1 VRLYSRP
8 GNDLTRRFP
17 LIVDALARLRSR
29 SCIIDGEAVPCDD
42 NGVATRVTK
51 RTDRMS
57 VRPFKSDEDVEKFAR
72 EFLKEHDQRFS
83 KDVAICLRPDKNGSH
98 AYFPAVIT
106 CIAFAEL
113 LSGLHA
119 GNLKGDGLKKLKDY
133 AFDFMD
139 RTIYDADRLEIL
151 YVMFRHKVAHLAQP
165 YAVTK
170 TKPAFQGQ
178 PKRLI
183 TWTVEESGAKPAI
196 EIVPETSP
204 QQILKAVTPWPVYYD
219 HRAYVRI
226 ESLASDIRESVPK
239 YLERLQTDKSACA
252 NFRKCMKHFFPC

>member
-1 VRLYSRP
+1 MPVL
-8 GNDLTRRFP
+8 
-17 LIVDALARLRSR
+17 
-29 SCIIDGEAVPCDD
+29 
-42 NGVATRVTK
+42 
-51 RTDRMS
+51 
-57 VRPFKSDEDVEKFAR
+57 PFKTDADVVKFAKA
-72 EFLKEHDQRFS
+72 FMDEHHERFR
-83 KDVAICLRPDKNGSH
+83 KDIAICLRPDAKSH
-98 AYFPAVIT
+98 AYFPALIT

-119 GNLKGDGLKKLKDY
+119 GNLKGDGLRKLKDY
-133 AFDFMD
+133 AADFMD
-139 RTIYDADRLEIL
+139 STIYDSDRLGIL
-151 YVMFRHKVAHLAQP
+151 YEMFRHKVAHLAQP
-165 YAVTK
+165 YAV
-170 TKPAFQGQ
+170 FVQDQ

-204 QQILKAVTPWPVYYD
+204 QQILRAVTPWPVYYD

-239 YLERLQTDKSACA
+239 YLKRLQTDKSACA